1 MVAFTAIVSDT
12 PITFSKHGD
21 SEYEMKSLTGKALSL
36 IALAGMILPAQ
47 AFDQP
52 APAAKAAIADV
63 ALTANGELQGLIVR
77 RTGEPVAAE
86 VVRVLHNGKVVAAAK
101 SDTNGRY
108 TIRGLRPGTHQIKTA
123 GTEQICRLW
132 HAQTAPPTAKKGL
145 VTAEG
150 TVVRGQ
156 LGGIEF
162 GSTEMIGL
170 VLFGGVTAVTLAT
183 TLDNDDDAP
192 ASP

>member
-1 MVAFTAIVSDT
+1 
-12 PITFSKHGD
+12 
-21 SEYEMKSLTGKALSL
+21 MKSLTGKALSL

-47 AFDQP
+47 AFDKP
-52 APAAKAAIADV
+52 APVARDTKAAIADV
-63 ALTANGELQGLIVR
+63 ALTSQGELQGLIVR
-77 RTGEPVAAE
+77 KTGEPMAAE

-101 SDTNGRY
+101 SDAKGRY

-123 GTEQICRLW
+123 GGEQICRLW
-132 HAQTAPPTAKKGL
+132 QAQTAPPTAKKGL

-183 TLDNDDDAP
+183 TLDSDDDDAP